1 MLARTSGRVA
11 TVAVLAAGLVLD
23 LEVADWGRT
32 GPFST
37 AEAVVG
43 RPMTPVSGAG
53 VARRTTRRVVRR
65 TTVYVAALPA
75 GCTTVV
81 INGASYHSCGGVY
94 YEPYGTRYVVV
105 EVE

>member
-1 MLARTSGRVA
+1 MHATGVSRIAIVA
-11 TVAVLAAGLVLD
+11 ALTAGVALD
-23 LEVADWGRT
+23 LDFAAWQRT
-32 GPFST
+32 GPLT
-37 AEAVVG
+37 AAEAIVG

-65 TTVYVAALPA
+65 TTIYIAALPA

-81 INGASYHSCGGVY
+81 INGVSYHSCGGVY
-94 YEPYGTRYVVV
+94 YEPYGTKYVVV